1 MRTRN
6 LPSLMTRGMGLVA
19 MAGMVACGGGG
30 GGGDGPDAG
39 GSPVVD
45 GSVVD
50 ADPGAPDAM
59 NSGICE
65 EGGRAT
71 TDSYLPFA
79 AGNTWRYLVD
89 EFDNM
94 PPAVKAQSYTEVITP
109 DEEIGQV
116 IVQVTNTNSG
126 RTESWLQQQGTK
138 IVRLRQQDF
147 SLAGELE
154 RTTYYRPY
162 RLRIDEDPQ
171 YLQTGATWTE
181 NYVREVRD
189 PLDRI
194 TNSEDTAEEWKV
206 VEGDTACPEPWE
218 ALRCVILERRTITGG
233 VSLKK
238 YWFAR
243 GLGKIREEGGI
254 LEELVG
260 CTLK

>member
-1 MRTRN
+1 MRVRI
-6 LPSLMTRGMGLVA
+6 LPSLMTRGLGCVA
-19 MAGMVACGGGG
+19 LASLVACGGGG
-30 GGGDGPDAG
+30 GGGDDPPDAG
-39 GSPVVD
+39 GPAID

-59 NSGICE
+59 RSDKCE

-79 AGNTWRYLVD
+79 AGNTWSYLVD
-89 EFDNM
+89 EFDGN
-94 PPAVKAQSYTEVITP
+94 PPAVKAQAYTEMITP
-109 DEEIGQV
+109 DEETGPV
-116 IVQVTNTNSG
+116 IVQVTNTNGG
-126 RTESWLQQQGTK
+126 RTESWLQQQGSK

-147 SLAGELE
+147 DTAGNLE

-162 RLRIDEDPQ
+162 RLRIDEDPER
-171 YLQTGATWTE
+171 LQTGATWTE

-206 VEGDTACPEPWE
+206 LSGDTACPAPWE
-218 ALRCVILERRTITGG
+218 NLRCVNLQRSTITGG
-233 VSLKK
+233 VSQKL

-243 GLGKIREEGGI
+243 GVGKIREEGGI

-260 CTLK
+260 CTLN